1 MSRLSPRNGMFPWS
15 RESLMQFKLDEIDE
29 QRIRIHRV
37 RDDED

>member
-1 MSRLSPRNGMFPWS
+1 MPRLSPRNGTFPWS
-15 RESLMQFKLDEIDE
+15 TEYLMQFKLDEIDE